1 MRYTDGMTMQ
11 NLMDLCKVKS
21 NDTLYVNDRQVK
33 GKDVQFEI
41 VWSPLINVN
50 LFNALASADAWEQVN

>member
-11 NLMDLCKVKS
+11 NLMDLCKVKT
-21 NDTLYVNDRQVK
+21 NDSLYVNDRQVK

-41 VWSPLINVN
+41 VWHPLISVN
-50 LFNALASADAWEQVN
+50 LFNALASADTW